1 MKDHNINFINAS
13 NIHPEI
19 SPIYWMQFPST
30 IYVKMF
36 ADKCLKMKLLM
47 IYELY
52 HAEF

>member
-1 MKDHNINFINAS
+1 
-13 NIHPEI
+13 
-19 SPIYWMQFPST
+19 MQFPST

-52 HAEF
+52 HAELKKNVIYIMVSWPFLRASWVDFLY